1 MFKRFKDFIKNNLKE
16 IKIPSVEDYD
26 YAIKTVED
34 QTRKKFD
41 LLKSQL
47 NMPLWDI
54 KTKIIIREYKGIV
67 NKDIKE
73 LNKNLV
79 KENGT
84 KIPKDY
90 ILFLKNFNSISVLN
104 SFSIYGHHDF
114 TGPSIYFHSLKKYPL
129 YIDANCL
136 NIGSYNPD
144 NSPIFI
150 NQKGN
155 ILVFSG
161 TYIFDEKHE
170 GLEEEAKEAL
180 IAYWDNIED
189 FIADETERYYKI
201 FIEDPFAFPTKD
213 MLPHNVTK
221 EKFEQLVKDKKLN
234 IKQFSLNMK
243 EY

>member
-16 IKIPSVEDYD
+16 IKIPLGEDFVYG
-26 YAIKTVED
+26 IKNINKSIENKYED
-34 QTRKKFD
+34 
-41 LLKSQL
+41 LKIK
-47 NMPLWDI
+47 MHKPLWDI
-54 KTKIIIREYKGIV
+54 NKKVILSGFKGIEK
-67 NKDIKE
+67 KDIKE
-73 LNKNLV
+73 LNKNLIN
-79 KENGT
+79 KNGPQ
-84 KIPKDY
+84 IPVDY
-90 ILFLKNFNSISVLN
+90 IKLLQIFNALNVLN
-104 SFSIYGHHDF
+104 SFVIYGHQDYNR
-114 TGPSIYFHSLKKYPL
+114 PSIYFHSLKKYPL

-150 NQKGN
+150 NQEGN

-170 GLEEEAKEAL
+170 GLEVEAKEAL

-201 FIEDPFAFPTKD
+201 FIEEPFAFPTKD

-234 IKQFSLNMK
+234 VKKFNLNMIQ
-243 EY
+243 Y

>member
-16 IKIPSVEDYD
+16 IKIPLGEDFVYG
-26 YAIKTVED
+26 IKNINKLIEN
-34 QTRKKFD
+34 KYEN
-41 LLKSQL
+41 LKLKL
-47 NMPLWDI
+47 NKPLWDI
-54 KTKIIIREYKGIV
+54 NKKVVLSGFYGVDKKG
-67 NKDIKE
+67 IKE

-79 KENGT
+79 KKNGS

-90 ILFLKNFNSISVLN
+90 VKFLQNFNSISVLN
-104 SFSIYGHHDF
+104 SFSIYGHHDY
-114 TGPSIYFHSLKKYPL
+114 TGPSIYFHSLNRYPL
-129 YIDANCL
+129 YIDPSCL

-150 NQKGN
+150 NQQGN

-161 TYIFDEKHE
+161 TYIFDKKHE
-170 GLEEEAKEAL
+170 GLEVEAKEAL

-201 FIEDPFAFPTKD
+201 FIEEPFAFPTKD